1 VNESGGDLGRP
12 AVATLTLAEAGAEFP
27 DAMWVGRRY
36 HGLRLTRVDAVRWRS
51 GAALRLDYGPLTVW
65 NFNRV
70 IPTPLLDSRTLP
82 AKTFP
87 SNGVTARFYVAGRHL
102 VVERDLPRNSV
113 AVIAPELSKLQMFDV
128 ISAVRPLTDGSG

>member
-1 VNESGGDLGRP
+1 
-12 AVATLTLAEAGAEFP
+12 
-27 DAMWVGRRY
+27 M
-36 HGLRLTRVDAVRWRS
+36 
-51 GAALRLDYGPLTVW
+51 
-65 NFNRV
+65 

-87 SNGVTARFYVAGRHL
+87 SNGVTARFYLAGRHL